1 MMVFDAETFTLLAV
15 NDASLRH
22 YGYSREEFL
31 AMTVRDIRATA
42 GEGLTEQYE
51 QRGVQESDLSSV
63 AHNTRHR
70 RKDGSVI
77 EVEIAASR
85 IVFRGRPAWLGLA
98 MDVTEKRSLEEQLL
112 QAQKIESMGRLA
124 GGVAHDFNNL
134 LGVISGYGALLRQQ
148 VGDNPRLK
156 NEEVCG

>member
-1 MMVFDAETFTLLAV
+1 
-15 NDASLRH
+15 
-22 YGYSREEFL
+22 
-31 AMTVRDIRATA
+31 
-42 GEGLTEQYE
+42 
-51 QRGVQESDLSSV
+51 
-63 AHNTRHR
+63 
-70 RKDGSVI
+70 VI